1 MALKIDIYERRCS
14 KWTVSN
20 NTSKMMINLIRC
32 RCIHILSTMTKRNP
46 LMVDPIT
53 YTNLDAYRTYL
64 QKEWKRRVTFSESIA
79 ELLRDPLFFV
89 NIDDNI
95 RYYLDAFVSNLC
107 RSENILG
114 IVLYGSIARKN
125 FSQFSDID
133 TLIVS
138 NSSFLSS
145 LELVEQTINKLEPF
159 RRDLLV
165 NKGNFLNISPLILTP
180 PDLEELHPIFF
191 DIAEQGII
199 LFERNRIITNFIS
212 RIRKIKH
219 ERNDEMDMIRWTE

>member
-1 MALKIDIYERRCS
+1 
-14 KWTVSN
+14 
-20 NTSKMMINLIRC
+20 
-32 RCIHILSTMTKRNP
+32 MTKRNP
-46 LMVDPIT
+46 LMVDSIT

-107 RSENILG
+107 RSENIMG

-133 TLIVS
+133 TLILS

-145 LELVEQTINKLEPF
+145 LELVEQTINKLEPL
-159 RRDLLV
+159 RRGLLV
-165 NKGNFLNISPLILTP
+165 SKGNFLNISPLILTP

-219 ERNDEMDMIRWTE
+219 ERNDEMDMIQWTE

>member
-1 MALKIDIYERRCS
+1 MFY
-14 KWTVSN
+14 
-20 NTSKMMINLIRC
+20 
-32 RCIHILSTMTKRNP
+32 LS
-46 LMVDPIT
+46 
-53 YTNLDAYRTYL
+53 YAAY
-64 QKEWKRRVTFSESIA
+64 K
-79 ELLRDPLFFV
+79 
-89 NIDDNI
+89 I

-114 IVLYGSIARKN
+114 ILLYGSIAGKN
-125 FSQFSDID
+125 LSQFSDID
-133 TLIVS
+133 TLILS

-145 LELVEQTINKLEPF
+145 LELVEQTINKLEPL

-165 NKGNFLNISPLILTP
+165 SKGNFLNISPLILTP

-219 ERNDEMDMIRWTE
+219 ERNDEMDMIQWTEEASGQLRNPCLGSGALISTRKDKTTLSASMICRWHSRLLSRQFFLL

>member
-1 MALKIDIYERRCS
+1 ML
-14 KWTVSN
+14 
-20 NTSKMMINLIRC
+20 
-32 RCIHILSTMTKRNP
+32 
-46 LMVDPIT
+46 
-53 YTNLDAYRTYL
+53 RT
-64 QKEWKRRVTFSESIA
+64 
-79 ELLRDPLFFV
+79 PLFFV
-89 NIDDNI
+89 NVDETI

-114 IVLYGSIARKN
+114 ILLYGSIAGKN
-125 FSQFSDID
+125 LSQFSDID
-133 TLIVS
+133 TLILS

-145 LELVEQTINKLEPF
+145 LELVEQTINKLEPL

-165 NKGNFLNISPLILTP
+165 SKGNFLNISPLILTP

-219 ERNDEMDMIRWTE
+219 ERNDEMDMIQWTE